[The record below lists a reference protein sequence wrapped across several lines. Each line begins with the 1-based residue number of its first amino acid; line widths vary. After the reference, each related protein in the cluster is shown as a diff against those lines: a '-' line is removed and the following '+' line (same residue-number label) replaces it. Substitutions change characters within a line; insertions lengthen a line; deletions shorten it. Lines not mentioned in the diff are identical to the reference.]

1 MNHRAGHAEIEH
13 TRAFKKV
20 CRAVVTDEVA
30 GEEISDIEVWLPI
43 WRLLQ
48 DPRVQNGLVH
58 AAYFLQRQMLD

>member
-13 TRAFKKV
+13 TRAFKEV
-20 CRAVVTDEVA
+20 CGAVVTDEIA

-48 DPRVQNGLVH
+48 DP
-58 AAYFLQRQMLD
+58 